1 MTRLIN
7 EKYPKG
13 VLTFIGQRRY
23 ESDARERKGNVWK
36 NPWVPGQIGASPVQE
51 WTALDVWLYILKK
64 GVGYNPLYEKGFNRI
79 GCFLCPSIDLHER
92 DLMRSTEL
100 DDGPWRA
107 FLEEWRQK
115 NDLPT
120 EWATY
125 GFHRF
130 KRIPPYMRELQEK
143 LGLDLTCSVSS
154 GGEDPV
160 RFVEGHKSCDTGIS
174 REGALSRSVPWD
186 RYVMLANILGSIRP
200 MEGVEGIDIV
210 PNGWDWKKSAI
221 ESFRDGAIIVRGHL
235 NPELEVR
242 CNNLRSIVLRA
253 AFCVGCGVCAGRCP
267 VQALSVEPRGK
278 RIVLDPSI
286 CVHCG
291 SCLGPCPAET
301 FRTAPASD
309 PLAQDG

>member
-1 MTRLIN
+1 
-7 EKYPKG
+7 
-13 VLTFIGQRRY
+13 
-23 ESDARERKGNVWK
+23 
-36 NPWVPGQIGASPVQE
+36 
-51 WTALDVWLYILKK
+51 
-64 GVGYNPLYEKGFNRI
+64 
-79 GCFLCPSIDLHER
+79 
-92 DLMRSTEL
+92 
-100 DDGPWRA
+100 
-107 FLEEWRQK
+107 
-115 NDLPT
+115 
-120 EWATY
+120 
-125 GFHRF
+125 
-130 KRIPPYMRELQEK
+130 MRELQEK